1 MCSITSC
8 QENLKYQFS
17 KFGYNWLQSV
27 LMGIGNMV
35 VIEAYHPCLQF
46 DPIKIERSIQKYL
59 HTSLCI
65 ACLIIQV
72 FPMETNIYSHSLIEL
87 VYLEEFSRELESFSL
102 LQETKDHV
110 KQYGRWNHRLFIYG
124 IWSYASRSQYCGMYN
139 DYDDLDFDPIF
150 GQWLI
155 TWIDPVWQI
164 GGRSIEKANMWSS
177 K

>member
-46 DPIKIERSIQKYL
+46 DPIKIERSIQKYIL
-59 HTSLCI
+59 VCVLLVWLSK
-65 ACLIIQV
+65 
-72 FPMETNIYSHSLIEL
+72 FSMETNIYSHSLIEL
-87 VYLEEFSRELESFSL
+87 VYLEEFSRELESFSI

-110 KQYGRWNHRLFIYG
+110 KQYRLFIYG
-124 IWSYASRSQYCGMYN
+124 ISSYASRSQYCGMYN
-139 DYDDLDFDPIF
+139 DYDDLDLDSIF